1 MILLNA
7 SAAGVGAS
15 LKRNSKQHAPGASPL
30 LGQSGG
36 DRGARVKLL
45 NGFFNT
51 IEKPTSLPTA
61 IYIIELDGT
70 GKSFM
75 YGDRPRAGD
84 ELLSEK
90 IS

>member
-1 MILLNA
+1 ML
-7 SAAGVGAS
+7 
-15 LKRNSKQHAPGASPL
+15 QEPSPL

-61 IYIIELDGT
+61 TYIIDWIGLEKVSCT
-70 GKSFM
+70 GVGQGPVTNYSVRRSADH
-75 YGDRPRAGD
+75 GN
-84 ELLSEK
+84 ET
-90 IS
+90 